1 MNSIGSFARDNTYAY
16 HFTTKSTAM
25 ATARRKPNT
34 ESTAP
39 PTQRR
44 LAILLRRAWF
54 GLNQTFRRQIA
65 ESGLTPGQF
74 TALRT
79 LIERG
84 DLTQR
89 ELTEVMSS
97 DPNTIASLLSRMEKL
112 GWIKRETNERDRRA
126 NRLHVTAAGKRK
138 LTAAKPTALDL
149 QARVLGVLTEAEREK
164 FLVSLEKIAD
174 ACQQEQ
180 EHEERAAHV
189 SSVDGDCAET
199 VQARWRLGWPVSAA
213 S

>member
-1 MNSIGSFARDNTYAY
+1 
-16 HFTTKSTAM
+16 M

-34 ESTAP
+34 ESNVA

-44 LAILLRRAWF
+44 LPILLRRAWF
-54 GLNQTFRRQIA
+54 GLNQSFRRQIA

-74 TALRT
+74 TTLRT

-112 GWIKRETNERDRRA
+112 GWIKRETHERDRRA
-126 NRLHVTAAGKRK
+126 NRLHVTAPGKRK
-138 LTAAKPTALDL
+138 FTAAKPTALDL
-149 QARVLGVLTEAEREK
+149 QTRVLSVLTEAEREK
-164 FLVSLEKIAD
+164 FLASLEKIAD
-174 ACQQEQ
+174 ACQQELTKLT
-180 EHEERAAHV
+180 EE
-189 SSVDGDCAET
+189 D
-199 VQARWRLGWPVSAA
+199 
-213 S
+213 